1 MLPLCWALNIEFVP
15 KRYRASVITIIMVG
29 FSLGGAVAGPLTV
42 WMAPH
47 YGWASVFALGGIA
60 TLLSSVLLFFTLPE
74 SVRFLVSKQRRPE
87 TVARILKRLDPG
99 RSEEHTSELQSL
111 MSISYAVFCL
121 KKKTQ

>member
-1 MLPLCWALNIEFVP
+1 
-15 KRYRASVITIIMVG
+15 
-29 FSLGGAVAGPLTV
+29 
-42 WMAPH
+42 MAPH

-99 RSEEHTSELQSL
+99 IDLRAGDRYFLGDEIDIGHQPFRVGQLFIGNLKTSEESRVGKEGVSTCKSGWS
-111 MSISYAVFCL
+111 
-121 KKKTQ
+121 TN